1 MKPRVPKYSSGTAI
15 RQTIYQGISSK
26 GEVVRRHGMVFRDPC
41 SQLLFSESERSH
53 YKYKQLLKKKNIPI
67 ELCFFYRRS
76 SSSFYS
82 KTKGGGSFSC
92 LELSKYDQI
101 SNQKRNDISFFF
113 SRLTCYHI
121 LHIFIFLKS
130 PLLGLPHSLFCCH
143 CPLCPLA
150 AAQLASLRLITAG
163 HSKTQCC
170 PNQVLILTPRHLL
183 LFLLHL

>member
-1 MKPRVPKYSSGTAI
+1 
-15 RQTIYQGISSK
+15 
-26 GEVVRRHGMVFRDPC
+26 MVFRDPC

-53 YKYKQLLKKKNIPI
+53 YKYKQLLKKKKIPI